1 MLISISK
8 SFEASSSH
16 EGDLRELIPEF
27 FYLPE
32 LFINKNNLDLK
43 IKNKKNKN
51 KSNDVTC
58 PNWANNNNFIFIT
71 KLKTFLESEEINKT
85 INKWFDLI
93 FGYKQKGKEAEN
105 SFNLFIY
112 QCVNMYHYIYN

>member
-1 MLISISK
+1 MKKESPESPQSLGNKFYIYGSHYSNPLYVCHYLTRVFPYCNISIELQGDKFDDPNRMLISVSK

-51 KSNDVTC
+51 KR
-58 PNWANNNNFIFIT
+58 
-71 KLKTFLESEEINKT
+71 KR
-85 INKWFDLI
+85 
-93 FGYKQKGKEAEN
+93 
-105 SFNLFIY
+105 
-112 QCVNMYHYIYN
+112 